1 MKSWGLIDDLK
12 LAWNISQN
20 KITLYAASIEKGK
33 QQYYMYIFF
42 KRTIRIIFFIK
53 KTYKIEFPTYNSL
66 YEIMSQFL
74 ITVKF
79 DK

>member
-53 KTYKIEFPTYNSL
+53 K
-66 YEIMSQFL
+66 L
-74 ITVKF
+74 IK
-79 DK
+79 